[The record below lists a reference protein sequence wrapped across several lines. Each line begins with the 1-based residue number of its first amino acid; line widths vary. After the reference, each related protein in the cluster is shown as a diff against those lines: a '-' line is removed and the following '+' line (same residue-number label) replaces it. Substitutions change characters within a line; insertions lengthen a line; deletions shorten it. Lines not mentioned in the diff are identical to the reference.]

1 MDLAI
6 PGFID
11 FFKEVPDHRIE
22 RGKIYVVEE
31 ILLVAFC
38 GIIAGCDSWDDLE
51 LFGKSKIDYLQ
62 KYLPYNNGTP
72 SDDTLRRFF
81 RALDTEQFEACFIEW
96 VKAFQINYRGKVVAI
111 DGKTSR
117 RSFDGEVRA
126 MHMLS
131 AFASEIGITIGQ
143 LKVDGKT
150 NEITAIPKLLD
161 ILDVEGATITIDSIG
176 CQTKIVDKILQKNA
190 HYVVGLKGNQG
201 TLHDD
206 VKLLFD
212 NKPSHIKFFTF
223 ETIEKGH
230 GRIEKRKCTVTQNI
244 AWLREHHARWKG
256 LCSIIE
262 IESTREIKENI
273 SIEKRYYISS
283 HKAEPA
289 ILNNVIR
296 QHWGVENKLHWI
308 LDICFGDDQSRIRK
322 GNAPSNMAIIKKTA
336 INLLQIIKKD
346 RPRISLKRMR
356 KLAGWDNDFLDTVL
370 TAQL

>member
-1 MDLAI
+1 
-6 PGFID
+6 
-11 FFKEVPDHRIE
+11 
-22 RGKIYVVEE
+22 
-31 ILLVAFC
+31 
-38 GIIAGCDSWDDLE
+38 
-51 LFGKSKIDYLQ
+51 
-62 KYLPYNNGTP
+62 
-72 SDDTLRRFF
+72 
-81 RALDTEQFEACFIEW
+81 
-96 VKAFQINYRGKVVAI
+96 
-111 DGKTSR
+111 
-117 RSFDGEVRA
+117 

-131 AFASEIGITIGQ
+131 AFASEIGIAIGQ

-150 NEITAIPKLLD
+150 NEITEIPKLLD

-176 CQTKIVDKILQKNA
+176 CQTKIVEKILQKKA

-212 NKPSHIKFFTF
+212 DKPSDMEFFSF

-230 GRIEKRKCTVTQNI
+230 GRIEKRKCTVTQDI
-244 AWLREHHARWKG
+244 DWLREQHSRWKG
-256 LCSIIE
+256 LSSIVE
-262 IESTREIKENI
+262 IESTREIKEKI

-296 QHWGVENKLHWI
+296 QHWGIENKLHWV

-322 GNAPSNMAIIKKTA
+322 GNAPSNMAVIKKTA
-336 INLLQIIKKD
+336 INLLQIIKRD

-356 KLAGWDNDFLDTVL
+356 KMAGWDNDFLDIVL
-370 TAQL
+370 MAQF